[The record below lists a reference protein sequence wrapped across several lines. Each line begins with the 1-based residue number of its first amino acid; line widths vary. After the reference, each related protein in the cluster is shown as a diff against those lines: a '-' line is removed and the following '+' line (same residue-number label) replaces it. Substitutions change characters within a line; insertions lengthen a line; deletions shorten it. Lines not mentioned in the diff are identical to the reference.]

1 MTHPLARFCGALL
14 LASLAL
20 HSASA
25 ARGTTPTAKLTAFA
39 KTATLGRI
47 VVRLQATAEPTI
59 QAFDGGIE
67 LHFPQGTH
75 VVPPPKVNVRQ
86 VSGID
91 LRDDP
96 DGPVV
101 VIRFACNCTATP
113 VPQKTQLRLDI
124 KENPKRSV
132 VAAKTATNT
141 LEMDKLREALTAR
154 LAVLNGGQSPA
165 KPTALPPVPRS
176 LQSIAGQT
184 DAPKAAPVPRSVR
197 RISTPRAGSAMATS
211 SPG

>member
-47 VVRLQATAEPTI
+47 VIRLQATAEPTI

-96 DGPVV
+96 DGTVV
-101 VIRFACNCTATP
+101 VIHFACNCTATP
-113 VPQKTQLRLDI
+113 VSQKTQLRLDI
-124 KENPKRSV
+124 KESPETIRRCCETGDDTRS
-132 VAAKTATNT
+132 ADWT
-141 LEMDKLREALTAR
+141 
-154 LAVLNGGQSPA
+154 SYA
-165 KPTALPPVPRS
+165 KPSLPGW
-176 LQSIAGQT
+176 QS
-184 DAPKAAPVPRSVR
+184 
-197 RISTPRAGSAMATS
+197 
-211 SPG
+211 